1 MFDLQ
6 INQRVIELSLP
17 VETES
22 TETKLKGTQHCGLTF
37 RSPHFIL
44 PELSQSIE
52 IKKVQLICNIKEY
65 LFYDVYPFSQ
75 SFHPF
80 VEKLITKKQTVQNV

>member
-52 IKKVQLICNIKEY
+52 IKKVQCDKISN
-65 LFYDVYPFSQ
+65 LFTELLHHVYFWVRKFPLF
-75 SFHPF
+75 
-80 VEKLITKKQTVQNV
+80 TVC

>member
-1 MFDLQ
+1 MLKFALFKIYTTFIGWLKINVFDLQ

-44 PELSQSIE
+44 PELS
-52 IKKVQLICNIKEY
+52 
-65 LFYDVYPFSQ
+65 
-75 SFHPF
+75 
-80 VEKLITKKQTVQNV
+80 